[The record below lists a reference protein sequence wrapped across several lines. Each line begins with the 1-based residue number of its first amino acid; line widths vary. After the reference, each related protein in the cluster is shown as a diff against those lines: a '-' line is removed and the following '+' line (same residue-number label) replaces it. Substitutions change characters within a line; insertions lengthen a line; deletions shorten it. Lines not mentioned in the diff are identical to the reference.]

1 MLKLQLSRESQKFL
15 DSLPP
20 KQFRQIVKKVFSLM
34 ENPLQHDSQEM
45 KGYPFLRN
53 DIGEYRII
61 YDVQEGTLRIVL
73 VGKRNDDEIYKNLGR
88 SIGTSRK

>member
-1 MLKLQLSRESQKFL
+1 MKLQLSRESQKFL

-34 ENPLQHDSQEM
+34 ENPLLHDSQEM
-45 KGYPFLRN
+45 KGYPFIRN
-53 DIGEYRII
+53 DVGEYRII

-73 VGKRNDDEIYKNLGR
+73 VGKRNDDEIYKKLGR
-88 SIGTSRK
+88 NDGTSRK

>member
-1 MLKLQLSRESQKFL
+1 MLKLQLSSESQKFL

-20 KQFRQIVKKVFSLM
+20 KQFRQIVKKIFSLM
-34 ENPLQHDSQEM
+34 ENPLPNDSQEM

-61 YDVQEGTLRIVL
+61 YDVREGTLRIVL
-73 VGKRNDDEIYKNLGR
+73 VGKRNDDEIYKKLGR
-88 SIGTSRK
+88 R

>member
-1 MLKLQLSRESQKFL
+1 VLKLQPSRESQKFL
-15 DSLPP
+15 NNLPP
-20 KQFRQIVKKVFSLM
+20 KQFRQIVKKVFSLT
-34 ENPLQHDSQEM
+34 ENPLPHDSQEM

-88 SIGTSRK
+88 SAVTSLR

>member
-34 ENPLQHDSQEM
+34 ENPLPHDSQEM

-73 VGKRNDDEIYKNLGR
+73 VGKRNDDEISKN
-88 SIGTSRK
+88 

>member
-15 DSLPP
+15 DNLPP
-20 KQFRQIVKKVFSLM
+20 KQFRQIVKKVFFLM
-34 ENPLQHDSQEM
+34 ENPLPHDSQEM

-61 YDVQEGTLRIVL
+61 YDIQEATLRIIL
-73 VGKRNDDEIYKNLGR
+73 IGKRNDDEIYKHLGR
-88 SIGTSRK
+88 K

>member
-1 MLKLQLSRESQKFL
+1 VLKLQLSRESQKFL

-34 ENPLQHDSQEM
+34 ENPLPHDSQEM

-73 VGKRNDDEIYKNLGR
+73 VGKRNDDEIYKSLGR
-88 SIGTSRK
+88 SARTSRR